1 MGKNTLEAI
10 QSGFF
15 WGYISMIEGLV
26 RKIERSQNNKFS
38 LVLTGGN
45 SLSFKGMFQKCSSN

>member
-1 MGKNTLEAI
+1 
-10 QSGFF
+10 
-15 WGYISMIEGLV
+15 MIEGLV

-45 SLSFKGMFQKCSSN
+45 SLSFKGFFKNEVQIDEYFNSKD